1 MRWGTRQGVVAR
13 ELTKVHETFVR
24 GTLLSLSEM
33 FRDKPKGE
41 ITLLIEGRAAD
52 AKEMNRA
59 RPFVSPD
66 GGSFIKVCNAYRAER
81 LLEKRVSKVR
91 APQLVI
97 LLDEEPLSVDNSVGT
112 LYRDTC
118 NSVLK

>member
-1 MRWGTRQGVVAR
+1 MN
-13 ELTKVHETFVR
+13 
-24 GTLLSLSEM
+24 LLSSC
-33 FRDKPKGE
+33 
-41 ITLLIEGRAAD
+41 AAD

-66 GGSFIKVCNAYRAER
+66 GGSFIKVCNAYRAEL

-97 LLDEEPLSVDNSVGT
+97 LLDEKLLSVDNSVGT

-118 NSVLK
+118 NSVLKYAVLMHCGAVCSRAGLVL